1 MRGIRRAAAV
11 TASIVMATSTLF
23 GQTDP
28 KNVPKP
34 PSVELSKLS
43 PFLGTYSITAQ
54 YAGASWSGTMTI
66 EAVIKGWYVERT
78 ILVTT
83 EGIDREFHS
92 MITFDRNAQQ
102 YRIWRFETFPA
113 GHNEGTGR
121 FDGDQFIEEYS
132 SGDGSILRNLNA
144 IVSANELRIVT
155 EVQEADGKIEQVGIT
170 TAKRVN

>member
-1 MRGIRRAAAV
+1 
-11 TASIVMATSTLF
+11 MATATLF

-28 KNVPKP
+28 NKVPKP
-34 PSVELSKLS
+34 PSVELAKFG

-66 EAVIKGWYVERT
+66 ETVIKGWYVERT
-78 ILVTT
+78 ISVTT

-113 GHNEGTGR
+113 GQNEGTGR
-121 FDGDQFIEEYS
+121 FDGEQFIEEYS
-132 SGDGSILRNLNA
+132 SADGSILRNLNT

-155 EVQEADGKIEQVGIT
+155 EVRESDGKIEQLGIT